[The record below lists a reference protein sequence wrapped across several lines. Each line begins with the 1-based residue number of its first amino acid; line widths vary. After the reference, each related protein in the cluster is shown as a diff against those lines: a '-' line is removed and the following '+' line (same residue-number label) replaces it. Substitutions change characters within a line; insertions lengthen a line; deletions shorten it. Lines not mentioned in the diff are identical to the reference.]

1 MSSHHS
7 LSPRKSCCNQSHPNI
22 RSHEHSCNSE
32 IIGVSTS
39 SEINSSHNSE
49 PEVIE
54 DKPPSPLSLQQDGV
68 FSLVQS
74 PPFENDQ
81 LDSVSPEN
89 QLSNLLIHSNN
100 QTLINLSGI
109 NSTVTDQKREHV
121 PITNARN
128 PNLQNMT
135 SSERANSVSGDVS
148 NPNCPDVVKSFRK
161 PKYSPRDSVSQQPIT
176 DSVAASTIGSS
187 DPVFSLTARETNLSL
202 IASRK
207 SVKELYGQPSWWG
220 DGDSGYSYPHT
231 SSFGNQETVHPV
243 VASRKYSMKA
253 DINLTSEE
261 NSTRPPAEAFVIDFG
276 SSKPRLERP
285 ASLSGSLSQCVPLKL
300 RQGLDERER
309 RIKEKQLEVKKQST
323 SGMVNKNTVTTMS
336 NSKFSTTTTKSR
348 TNMNEIQKTHSRG
361 ASLSAK
367 GSTVRT
373 NTATSNITS
382 NVTATTTTT
391 TSGRSSSTTINKKPQ
406 VTMTKLDK
414 RITSKPDS
422 SLRTGRV
429 DCATNLTSNSTN
441 ASRSNLTDRSRGR
454 LFSQTNNKEPTQSNR
469 TNVKPPFS
477 VGGRRISAGAASL
490 TSQRTAPS
498 QLNRSKIS
506 VVARGSLHLS
516 TTGLTDSRSNLRGVS
531 SATRQSTVKHRGV
544 NRSFMTPTTSSDAKQ
559 VKTRESIRSMPN
571 ESPISSSPKCDSRRT
586 YESPI
591 GNSAKKPITSTFLRR
606 GTAQGRIGIGR
617 KLSTDN
623 INQYSNSNKS
633 SSCISDRIASVVST
647 IEAYD
652 DPKAYLFYR
661 MFQGVEEIETTTTDG
676 IFQAFSPYSS
686 VDFQKQ
692 FSPEFNDTNEQLNY
706 HLHSYGI
713 DETFPK
719 FQTNSNVQNKY
730 SGMLLSVDDEETPYQ
745 DLPSHHSDL
754 TTISTSNSRTL
765 ATKTPVYLSKCYKN
779 EIPTSQTQN
788 IVKSST
794 VSNSKVHC
802 TTNENDDATMDPTL
816 KSMNLSMFVSTSV
829 TSLAPSQTG
838 TYVID
843 GGDGIDDDNDDNN
856 NNTNQ
861 DFLQHSD
868 EQNIHLYK
876 DNDLITPRGS
886 PKRDITAEG
895 ELLNRRSTNHL
906 SNNQQTKQ
914 LPQFEKDFE
923 NSMLPVEHVQ
933 TLTAHHQYSGNKR
946 LNDSISTVDLTK
958 TPSNEKPLCITSSTV
973 CLTETHDN
981 KLQDSKNKKDVL
993 SHLIDNLED
1002 SDHVGISLTSLT
1014 PSHTG
1019 TYILDIDDTLIA
1031 QGVLPVIIRSHETL
1045 ASSVT
1050 TIDSGLNIESAMNTH
1065 GVIVENITPRGSPI
1079 SKETLWHIVENDND
1093 DESRDNNDLVLV
1105 TSNQSGR
1112 PYNVSFD
1119 NCNNELSGQ
1128 FTMESLRAEFEDTYK
1143 SLPSPNQFLGGADSS
1158 DNSMNI
1164 VESSTL
1170 QSESRKSQM
1179 KTMNAH
1185 PVQGKES
1192 NRTIPSVNTSNITLQ
1207 HINYFVKPK
1216 SINCTEVSI
1225 SNHLQNDL
1233 ITKQNM
1239 INNTYTH
1246 KDEKYS
1252 SVHIPPNDGVSL
1264 PTTVSLKLPD
1274 SSSSKSSSSNSPS
1287 TSSSCSNHILKY
1299 NREVTDGLDLN
1310 NQNIEHFNLTH
1321 NLNNKNNNNMN
1332 EHHLAYNSYTGRR
1345 YSDNY
1350 EHSKFLSHNNSNLIP
1365 STTGNPLYN
1374 VSETIGNH
1382 CHITISKRQDN
1393 TTITN
1398 LQSINN
1404 NSNCTKITSTTPF
1417 SLSYHDPNTMNQLL
1431 TRLNSMPATHY
1442 SRPDQSRNMIRTHSC
1457 SRGKSRYYSHGSAS
1471 VPDPASP
1478 VRSWSSISSGTEHSL
1493 TNRIICK
1500 SRKQLNDQT
1509 DSGFI
1514 ETRYLMKTLNTN
1526 KPLPQGSSSTYLE
1539 NKSDHFLNSYDYNR
1553 TTNLSQYNED
1563 IKFKKSN
1570 EIDSRTYTR
1579 RKHSRSNDQD
1589 DPQKYLTTLDA
1600 ESYQTWVAR
1609 MSELAQGLNSLAKE
1623 PLFQSDGS
1631 CSEENKN
1638 EFQPINRLYPDVKTI
1653 NLPLINDNLQTMPTL
1668 PDSTTDPGLS
1678 EIVECSAFT
1687 TPLPHRTL
1695 ETMLS
1700 VAPENL
1706 SNYQKFPLNN
1716 TKKLNLPTVQNGRD
1730 EKFTDFILSPQSFQL
1745 SSNFDPDSSDPNES
1759 AIYYSLMVDT
1769 IRYLSIK
1776 LRQFS
1781 DKLAYRLSY
1790 NQQQANASGSNTTEL
1805 SSRYV
1810 SIQQNRDDVQS
1821 STKYALHDTF
1831 ENMKAVN
1838 QQLQVVGKLLFSKNN
1853 DNITNELN
1861 QIDNA
1866 TSCEYLHKLEQ
1877 FNQELYRFIPIEPA
1891 NIHHHP
1897 NINTTISTTNKF
1909 IQIPNTNLQSVLTD
1923 EQHSNFVNK
1932 STSVSTNQVMMN
1944 TTSALNTHFTTDDN
1958 TNTINNNSSTSRP
1971 LSHPFTS
1978 KSTTST
1984 TTNTTTVTTV
1994 HSSNIHVI
2002 SLTGKSNDNMINK
2015 QELLEDEYY

>member
-7 LSPRKSCCNQSHPNI
+7 LSPRKICSNQSQPDI
-22 RSHEHSCNSE
+22 RRHENSCNSL

-39 SEINSSHNSE
+39 SEISDSHNSE
-49 PEVIE
+49 PEIIE

-89 QLSNLLIHSNN
+89 LLLNLLIDSNN
-100 QTLINLSGI
+100 QTLINLSEI
-109 NSTVTDQKREHV
+109 DSTVADQKRELA
-121 PITNARN
+121 PITNVRN
-128 PNLQNMT
+128 PDLQNMT
-135 SSERANSVSGDVS
+135 PSERANSVSGDIS
-148 NPNCPDVVKSFRK
+148 NPNCSHVVKSFRK
-161 PKYSPRDSVSQQPIT
+161 PKYSLRDGVSQQPIT
-176 DSVAASTIGSS
+176 DYISASTIGSS
-187 DPVFSLTARETNLSL
+187 DPVFSLTTRETNLSL

-220 DGDSGYSYPHT
+220 DGDSDYSYPHT
-231 SSFGNQETVHPV
+231 SSFGNKETVHPV
-243 VASRKYSMKA
+243 VASRKYSMKT
-253 DINLTSEE
+253 DINLTSKE
-261 NSTRPPAEAFVIDFG
+261 NSTRPPAEAFVIDFS

-285 ASLSGSLSQCVPLKL
+285 ASISGSLSQCVPLKL

-309 RIKEKQLEVKKQST
+309 RKKEKQLEVRKQST
-323 SGMVNKNTVTTMS
+323 SGIVNKNTVTTMS
-336 NSKFSTTTTKSR
+336 NSKSSTTTIQSK
-348 TNMNEIQKTHSRG
+348 TNMNEIQKIRSRG

-373 NTATSNITS
+373 SNTTSS
-382 NVTATTTTT
+382 VTATTTTT
-391 TSGRSSSTTINKKPQ
+391 SGRLSSTTIDKKPQ
-406 VTMTKLDK
+406 VIVTKLDK
-414 RITSKPDS
+414 RITSKPDP

-429 DCATNLTSNSTN
+429 DCTTNLTSSSTN

-454 LFSQTNNKEPTQSNR
+454 LFNQTNIKGPTQSNR

-498 QLNRSKIS
+498 QLNRSKVS
-506 VVARGSLHLS
+506 VVTRGSVHLS
-516 TTGLTDSRSNLRGVS
+516 TTGLTDSRSNLRGAS
-531 SATRQSTVKHRGV
+531 SATRQSTVQYRGV

-606 GTAQGRIGIGR
+606 GTTQGRVGICR

-623 INQYSNSNKS
+623 INQYSNTNKS
-633 SSCISDRIASVVST
+633 SLCVSDRIASVVST

-686 VDFQKQ
+686 MDFQKH
-692 FSPEFNDTNEQLNY
+692 FSSESNDTNEQLDY
-706 HLHSYGI
+706 HLHGYGI
-713 DETFPK
+713 NEKFQN
-719 FQTNSNVQNKY
+719 FQTNSNVQNKF
-730 SGMLLSVDDEETPYQ
+730 SGLLSIDDEETPYQ
-745 DLPSHHSDL
+745 DLPSHRSDL

-765 ATKTPVYLSKCYKN
+765 ATKTPMYLSKCYTN
-779 EIPTSQTQN
+779 EIPTDQAQN

-794 VSNSKVHC
+794 VSNNKINC
-802 TTNENDDATMDPTL
+802 TIHENDDATMDPTL

-829 TSLAPSQTG
+829 ISLTPSQTG

-843 GGDGIDDDNDDNN
+843 GGDCIDDDNEDNI

-868 EQNIHLYK
+868 EQNIHLSK
-876 DNDLITPRGS
+876 DNDLLTPRGS
-886 PKRDITAEG
+886 PIGDITAAG
-895 ELLNRRSTNHL
+895 EVLNRQSTNRL

-914 LPQFEKDFE
+914 LQQFAKDFE
-923 NSMLPVEHVQ
+923 NSMLSVEHVQ
-933 TLTAHHQYSGNKR
+933 THTAAHHQYSGNKR

-958 TPSNEKPLCITSSTV
+958 TSSIEKPLCITSSTV

-981 KLQDSKNKKDVL
+981 TLQDSKNKKDVL
-993 SHLIDNLED
+993 PCVIDNLED
-1002 SDHVGISLTSLT
+1002 SDHVGASLTSLT

-1031 QGVLPVIIRSHETL
+1031 QGVLPVIIRSRETL

-1050 TIDSGLNIESAMNTH
+1050 TIDSGLNVESAMNTH

-1079 SKETLWHIVENDND
+1079 SKEKLWHIVENDND
-1093 DESRDNNDLVLV
+1093 DKGRDNDLVLV

-1112 PYNVSFD
+1112 PYNIPFD
-1119 NCNNELSGQ
+1119 NCDNELTGQ
-1128 FTMESLRAEFEDTYK
+1128 FTIESLRAEFEDTYK
-1143 SLPSPNQFLGGADSS
+1143 LLPSPNQFVDGTDSS
-1158 DNSMNI
+1158 GNDMNI
-1164 VESSTL
+1164 VESSIP
-1170 QSESRKSQM
+1170 QSESHRSQM
-1179 KTMNAH
+1179 KTTNTH
-1185 PVQGKES
+1185 SVQGKES
-1192 NRTIPSVNTSNITLQ
+1192 NRTMPLVNTSNFTLQ

-1216 SINCTEVSI
+1216 SINCAEVS
-1225 SNHLQNDL
+1225 NNLQNDL
-1233 ITKQNM
+1233 ITKQS
-1239 INNTYTH
+1239 IIHNTYTQNN
-1246 KDEKYS
+1246 EKYS
-1252 SVHIPPNDGVSL
+1252 SVHIPLNDGVSL

-1274 SSSSKSSSSNSPS
+1274 SSSSNSSSSNNTS

-1299 NREVTDGLDLN
+1299 NRELTDELDLN
-1310 NQNIEHFNLTH
+1310 NQNIERFDLMH
-1321 NLNNKNNNNMN
+1321 NLNNENNNNMN
-1332 EHHLAYNSYTGRR
+1332 EHHHHFAYNTYIKRR
-1345 YSDNY
+1345 DSENY
-1350 EHSKFLSHNNSNLIP
+1350 EHSKLLYNNNNNAIP
-1365 STTGNPLYN
+1365 FTTGNQLFN

-1382 CHITISKRQDN
+1382 CHITISKRDN
-1393 TTITN
+1393 ATITN
-1398 LQSINN
+1398 VQSINN

-1417 SLSYHDPNTMNQLL
+1417 SSSFRDPNTMNQLL
-1431 TRLNSMPATHY
+1431 TRLNSIPTTHY
-1442 SRPDQSRNMIRTHSC
+1442 SRPDQSRNIIRTHSC

-1493 TNRIICK
+1493 TNRIVCK

-1514 ETRYLMKTLNTN
+1514 ETSYLMKTLNTN
-1526 KPLPQGSSSTYLE
+1526 KPLPQNSSSTYLGK
-1539 NKSDHFLNSYDYNR
+1539 KSDHFHNSYDDNR

-1563 IKFKKSN
+1563 IKSKKSN

-1579 RKHSRSNDQD
+1579 RKHSRSNDQN

-1638 EFQPINRLYPDVKTI
+1638 EFEPINRLYPDVRTI
-1653 NLPLINDNLQTMPTL
+1653 NLPLINDNTQTIPTL

-1687 TPLPHRTL
+1687 TPLPHHTL

-1700 VAPENL
+1700 VTPENL
-1706 SNYQKFPLNN
+1706 SNFQKFSQTILNRNN
-1716 TKKLNLPTVQNGRD
+1716 TKKVYLPIIQNGTD
-1730 EKFTDFILSPQSFQL
+1730 EKFTDFILSSQSFQL
-1745 SSNFDPDSSDPNES
+1745 NPNFDPDSSDPNES

-1781 DKLAYRLSY
+1781 DKLAYRLSH
-1790 NQQQANASGSNTTEL
+1790 NQQQTNASGSNTTEL
-1805 SSRYV
+1805 SSRFV
-1810 SIQQNRDDVQS
+1810 STQQNRDDVQS

-1853 DNITNELN
+1853 DNTMNELN

-1891 NIHHHP
+1891 NIHHNHN
-1897 NINTTISTTNKF
+1897 NINTTTTTDKF
-1909 IQIPNTNLQSVLTD
+1909 IQIPNTNLQSVLTS
-1923 EQHSNFVNK
+1923 EQQLNVGSK
-1932 STSVSTNQVMMN
+1932 STHVSTNQVMMN
-1944 TTSALNTHFTTDDN
+1944 TTSALNTQFTTDDN
-1958 TNTINNNSSTSRP
+1958 TNSITINNNSTSTH

-1978 KSTTST
+1978 MTT
-1984 TTNTTTVTTV
+1984 TTNTTTTITTV

-2002 SLTGKSNDNMINK
+2002 SLTEKSNDMINK

>member
-1 MSSHHS
+1 M
-7 LSPRKSCCNQSHPNI
+7 
-22 RSHEHSCNSE
+22 
-32 IIGVSTS
+32 
-39 SEINSSHNSE
+39 
-49 PEVIE
+49 
-54 DKPPSPLSLQQDGV
+54 
-68 FSLVQS
+68 
-74 PPFENDQ
+74 
-81 LDSVSPEN
+81 
-89 QLSNLLIHSNN
+89 
-100 QTLINLSGI
+100 
-109 NSTVTDQKREHV
+109 
-121 PITNARN
+121 
-128 PNLQNMT
+128 
-135 SSERANSVSGDVS
+135 
-148 NPNCPDVVKSFRK
+148 
-161 PKYSPRDSVSQQPIT
+161 
-176 DSVAASTIGSS
+176 
-187 DPVFSLTARETNLSL
+187 
-202 IASRK
+202 
-207 SVKELYGQPSWWG
+207 
-220 DGDSGYSYPHT
+220 
-231 SSFGNQETVHPV
+231 
-243 VASRKYSMKA
+243 
-253 DINLTSEE
+253 
-261 NSTRPPAEAFVIDFG
+261 
-276 SSKPRLERP
+276 
-285 ASLSGSLSQCVPLKL
+285 
-300 RQGLDERER
+300 
-309 RIKEKQLEVKKQST
+309 
-323 SGMVNKNTVTTMS
+323 NTVTTMS
-336 NSKFSTTTTKSR
+336 NLKSSTTTIQSK
-348 TNMNEIQKTHSRG
+348 TNMNEIQKIRSRG

-373 NTATSNITS
+373 SNTTSS
-382 NVTATTTTT
+382 VTATTTT

-406 VTMTKLDK
+406 VIVTKLDK
-414 RITSKPDS
+414 RITSKPDP
-422 SLRTGRV
+422 SLRTRRI
-429 DCATNLTSNSTN
+429 DCTTNLTSSSTN

-454 LFSQTNNKEPTQSNR
+454 LFNQTNIKAPTQSNR

-498 QLNRSKIS
+498 QLNRSKVS
-506 VVARGSLHLS
+506 VVTRGSVHLS
-516 TTGLTDSRSNLRGVS
+516 TTGLTDSRSNLRGAS
-531 SATRQSTVKHRGV
+531 SATRHSTVQHRGV

-606 GTAQGRIGIGR
+606 GTTQGRVGICR
-617 KLSTDN
+617 KSSTDN
-623 INQYSNSNKS
+623 INQYSSTNKS
-633 SSCISDRIASVVST
+633 SSCVSDRIASVVST

-686 VDFQKQ
+686 VDFQKH
-692 FSPEFNDTNEQLNY
+692 FSSEFNDTNEQLDY

-713 DETFPK
+713 DEKFQN
-719 FQTNSNVQNKY
+719 FQTNSNIQNKY
-730 SGMLLSVDDEETPYQ
+730 SALLSIDDEETPYQ
-745 DLPSHHSDL
+745 NLPSHRSDL

-765 ATKTPVYLSKCYKN
+765 ATKTPMYLSKRYTN
-779 EIPTSQTQN
+779 EIPTDQAQN

-794 VSNSKVHC
+794 VSNSKINC
-802 TTNENDDATMDPTL
+802 TIHENDDATMDPTL

-829 TSLAPSQTG
+829 ISLTPSQTG

-843 GGDGIDDDNDDNN
+843 GGDGIDDDNEDNI

-868 EQNIHLYK
+868 EQNIHLSK
-876 DNDLITPRGS
+876 DNDLLTPRGS
-886 PKRDITAEG
+886 PIGDITAAG
-895 ELLNRRSTNHL
+895 EVLNRQSTNHL

-914 LPQFEKDFE
+914 LQQFAKDFE
-923 NSMLPVEHVQ
+923 NSMLSVEHVQ
-933 TLTAHHQYSGNKR
+933 THTAHHQYSGNKR

-958 TPSNEKPLCITSSTV
+958 TSSIEKPLCITSSTV

-981 KLQDSKNKKDVL
+981 TLQDSKNKKDVL
-993 SHLIDNLED
+993 SRVIDNLED
-1002 SDHVGISLTSLT
+1002 SDHVGTSLTSLT

-1050 TIDSGLNIESAMNTH
+1050 TIDSGLNVESAMNTH

-1079 SKETLWHIVENDND
+1079 SKEKLWHIAENDND
-1093 DESRDNNDLVLV
+1093 DEGRDKDLVLV

-1112 PYNVSFD
+1112 PYNIPFH
-1119 NCNNELSGQ
+1119 NCDNELTGQ
-1128 FTMESLRAEFEDTYK
+1128 FTIESLRAEFEDTYK
-1143 SLPSPNQFLGGADSS
+1143 LLPSPNQFVDGTDSS
-1158 DNSMNI
+1158 GNSMNI
-1164 VESSTL
+1164 VESSIP
-1170 QSESRKSQM
+1170 QSESHRSQM
-1179 KTMNAH
+1179 KTINPH
-1185 PVQGKES
+1185 FVQGKES
-1192 NRTIPSVNTSNITLQ
+1192 NRIIPLVNPSNVTLQ
-1207 HINYFVKPK
+1207 HRNYFVKPK
-1216 SINCTEVSI
+1216 SINSTELLVS
-1225 SNHLQNDL
+1225 NNLQNDL
-1233 ITKQNM
+1233 IMKQNL
-1239 INNTYTH
+1239 IHNTYTH
-1246 KDEKYS
+1246 NNEKYS

-1274 SSSSKSSSSNSPS
+1274 SSSSSNNSS

-1299 NREVTDGLDLN
+1299 NRELTDELDLN
-1310 NQNIEHFNLTH
+1310 NQNIERFDLMH
-1321 NLNNKNNNNMN
+1321 NLNNENNNNLN
-1332 EHHLAYNSYTGRR
+1332 EHNFAHNTYIKRRNSE
-1345 YSDNY
+1345 NY
-1350 EHSKFLSHNNSNLIP
+1350 EHSKLLYNNNNAIP
-1365 STTGNPLYN
+1365 STTGNQLFN

-1382 CHITISKRQDN
+1382 CHITISKRRDN
-1393 TTITN
+1393 ATITN

-1417 SLSYHDPNTMNQLL
+1417 SSSFRDSNTMNQLL
-1431 TRLNSMPATHY
+1431 TRLNSIPTTHY
-1442 SRPDQSRNMIRTHSC
+1442 SRPDQSRNVIRTHSC

-1478 VRSWSSISSGTEHSL
+1478 VRSWSSISSGNEHSL
-1493 TNRIICK
+1493 TNRIVCK

-1509 DSGFI
+1509 DSGFV
-1514 ETRYLMKTLNTN
+1514 ETSYLMKTLNTN
-1526 KPLPQGSSSTYLE
+1526 KPLPQNSSSTYLE
-1539 NKSDHFLNSYDYNR
+1539 KKSDHFHNSYDYSR

-1563 IKFKKSN
+1563 IKSKKSS

-1579 RKHSRSNDQD
+1579 RKHSRSNDQN

-1638 EFQPINRLYPDVKTI
+1638 EFEPINKLYPDVGTI
-1653 NLPLINDNLQTMPTL
+1653 NLPLINDNTQTIPTL

-1687 TPLPHRTL
+1687 TPLPHHTL

-1706 SNYQKFPLNN
+1706 SNFQKFSQTILNRNN
-1716 TKKLNLPTVQNGRD
+1716 TKKVYLPIIQNGTD
-1730 EKFTDFILSPQSFQL
+1730 EKFTDFILSSQSFQL
-1745 SSNFDPDSSDPNES
+1745 NPNFDPDSSDPNES

-1781 DKLAYRLSY
+1781 DKLAYRLSH
-1790 NQQQANASGSNTTEL
+1790 NQQQTNASGSNTTEL
-1805 SSRYV
+1805 NSRFV
-1810 SIQQNRDDVQS
+1810 STQQNRDDVQS

-1853 DNITNELN
+1853 DNTMNELN

-1891 NIHHHP
+1891 NIHHNHN
-1897 NINTTISTTNKF
+1897 NINTTTTNDKF
-1909 IQIPNTNLQSVLTD
+1909 IQIPNTNIQSVLTD
-1923 EQHSNFVNK
+1923 EQQLNVDSK
-1932 STSVSTNQVMMN
+1932 SMNVSTNQVMMN
-1944 TTSALNTHFTTDDN
+1944 TTSALNTQFTTDDN
-1958 TNTINNNSSTSRP
+1958 TNTINSNNNNNSTSTH

-1978 KSTTST
+1978 MT
-1984 TTNTTTVTTV
+1984 TTTTTTITTV
-1994 HSSNIHVI
+1994 HSSNVHVI
-2002 SLTGKSNDNMINK
+2002 PLTGKSNDMINK